1 MYLSVDNNKYE
12 KYKSVELGDQLVHV
26 LHGANKDHNHNIECI
41 IFYGSDRNLSRFQ
54 KLATQGEPKE
64 STGNRIY
71 PWKGEL
77 DKKRGANLDSDINS
91 QSQCNQGLEWG
102 GQNASG
108 WRGKLDKTICKSF
121 FVLPYSQHIYQGI
134 ITSPPIFYTHIYT
147 NN

>member
-1 MYLSVDNNKYE
+1 MNIGPGNSDGGNTHILIFR
-12 KYKSVELGDQLVHV
+12 VHV
-26 LHGANKDHNHNIECI
+26 WAVPGKV
-41 IFYGSDRNLSRFQ
+41 R
-54 KLATQGEPKE
+54 
-64 STGNRIY
+64 GNRIY
-71 PWKGEL
+71 PWKEEL
-77 DKKRGANLDSDINS
+77 DKKFGVSRDIGINS

>member
-71 PWKGEL
+71 PWKEEL
-77 DKKRGANLDSDINS
+77 DKKFGVSRDIGINS
-91 QSQCNQGLEWG
+91 QSQCSQGKEWG
-102 GQNASG
+102 
-108 WRGKLDKTICKSF
+108 DKMPGGGEVSWKRNILSF
-121 FVLPYSQHIYQGI
+121 SSVLPYWQPNFKHTGGSLLNCSQKNYK
-134 ITSPPIFYTHIYT
+134 
-147 NN
+147 